1 MEFGVFMKIFKMN
14 PDHPD
19 KKLINKAI
27 DIMAD
32 GGVILYPTDTVYGLG
47 ANIFNNDAVKR
58 IYEIKQRERSKPL
71 SILVSNVES
80 IPLVAQTS
88 MKQMDIINNWL
99 PGPYTFI
106 LPKKSIVSSFV
117 SANAKVG
124 VRVPDYE
131 IATELAS
138 IFPIIT
144 TSANVADEETLP
156 NPQDILKQIGDDVD
170 LLIDVGQLD
179 NREPSTIIDLSMHN
193 PSLVRRGLIGNKLSD
208 LKESSDEIDF
218 EIIKDLT
225 GIKDLLNLIE
235 SLMLKGNNT
244 LIEILEKLGIRDILE
259 KIPGIN
265 LEDISF
271 KEFKEI
277 LGGLNLSEIRN
288 IMDALK
294 IKEREK

>member
-71 SILVSNVES
+71 SILVSNIES

-106 LPKKSIVSSFV
+106 LPKKNGTRINIS
-117 SANAKVG
+117 
-124 VRVPDYE
+124 
-131 IATELAS
+131 
-138 IFPIIT
+138 
-144 TSANVADEETLP
+144 
-156 NPQDILKQIGDDVD
+156 
-170 LLIDVGQLD
+170 
-179 NREPSTIIDLSMHN
+179 
-193 PSLVRRGLIGNKLSD
+193 
-208 LKESSDEIDF
+208 
-218 EIIKDLT
+218 
-225 GIKDLLNLIE
+225 
-235 SLMLKGNNT
+235 NNNNQ
-244 LIEILEKLGIRDILE
+244 RQ
-259 KIPGIN
+259 
-265 LEDISF
+265 
-271 KEFKEI
+271 
-277 LGGLNLSEIRN
+277 RC
-288 IMDALK
+288 
-294 IKEREK
+294 

>member
-71 SILVSNVES
+71 SILVSNIES

-124 VRVPDYE
+124 VRVPGYE
-131 IATELAS
+131 IATGLAS

-144 TSANVADEETLP
+144 TSANVADEETLSD
-156 NPQDILKQIGDDVD
+156 PQDILKQIGEDVD
-170 LLIDVGQLD
+170 LVIDVGQLD
-179 NREPSTIIDLSMHN
+179 NLEPSTIIDLSMPN
-193 PSLVRRGLIGNKLSD
+193 PYLVRRGLIANKLSD

>member
-32 GGVILYPTDTVYGLG
+32 GGVILYPTDPVYGLG

-80 IPLVAQTS
+80 IPLVAQAS
-88 MKQMDIINNWL
+88 NEQMDIINNWL

-179 NREPSTIIDLSMHN
+179 NLEPSTIIDLSMPN
-193 PSLVRRGLIGNKLSD
+193 PY
-208 LKESSDEIDF
+208 
-218 EIIKDLT
+218 LT